1 MAMPQIPLSLRS
13 VSGTSTLI
21 FENYFVG
28 AWYFDELFFG
38 HQVFVKISS
47 RMCLIS
53 IFSVLIGRGERVR
66 GKILTL
72 LLSRIVLWVLNI
84 WEIF

>member
-1 MAMPQIPLSLRS
+1 
-13 VSGTSTLI
+13 
-21 FENYFVG
+21 
-28 AWYFDELFFG
+28 
-38 HQVFVKISS
+38 VFVKISS